1 MNAWRRHV
9 APGYGD
15 AMTRTPLTR
24 SYWAATEMANQPIFF
39 DASGRRA
46 ARIKILVWVVG
57 LAVFVILV
65 GFGASLALAPPVSG
79 LNLPGHAAT
88 NLIKRA
94 QKPGLLPRAQQLGA
108 AAHKRRL
115 EEIARIRGA
124 QSALPSRA
132 LPAIL
137 KPQKNRPLAI
147 AFYTNW
153 QGKDDPGWPS
163 LKRSLKHLDWV
174 VPSWMAL
181 DGPNLQ
187 FKTQI
192 DRRALDFIRATR
204 PGVAILPMIQNATAG
219 QWDGQGLARL
229 LADRARSG
237 RLLEQIVGFVAA
249 NKLQGVTVDFEA
261 VPQAAHKDLEDFLS
275 RLSAA
280 FAPHDWII
288 AQAAPFDDEGWP
300 YRTYADI
307 VDYTMLMAYDQ
318 VDEHGPPGSIAGQD
332 WYEKTLDKRMR
343 QLPADSVIVTLGSWA
358 YDWADNNPAMVL
370 SFEFAMAAA
379 RDNGAT
385 VLFDPA
391 SNNPHFSYDEADG
404 TRHDVWFLDGVTVFN
419 QIHAADP
426 YRPAGYALWKLG
438 SEDPSI
444 LPLMGRPYDAPAPA
458 SLKHIA
464 NNIEDVDF
472 DGEGEILKVEGDPV
486 VGARSFLM
494 EPATG
499 DIVDERYDSLPTS
512 YVIRRVGAVP
522 KKLALTFDDGPDPEW
537 TPAILEILK
546 EKKVPATFF
555 MIGSAMEAYPGLVQ
569 QVLAEGHEIGNHTYT
584 HPNLA
589 DTPPTAVR
597 LELNATQRLF
607 QALTGRSMRLFRPP
621 YLGDAEPSDA
631 DEIVPV
637 QIAQA
642 QGYITIGTHVDTLD
656 WMKPS
661 VPQMMRTVL
670 KEVEDPNPYVRGNII
685 LLHDSGGDRSQTV
698 ALLPTLIDT
707 MRAKGYGFV
716 PVSALG
722 GFSRND
728 VMPRLPLDMSLYAD
742 RAVFLTI
749 SYVGQLLYYC
759 FLGAIVLGV
768 ARLLILVGL
777 ALWKRAQGEG
787 QPLSGGQAPQHVT
800 VLIPAFNEEKVIVA
814 TVERILASD
823 YPDMDVLVIDDGSK
837 DHTAYIVRSHFKA
850 EEWVSVRSIPNGG
863 KANALNV
870 GLAHARGEVVVALDA
885 DTQFEKTTISRLVR
899 WFTDPAIGAV
909 AGNAKVGNRINT
921 ITRWQALEY
930 IVAQNLERR
939 ALSAL
944 NTLTVVPG
952 AVGAWR
958 RDVLRALGGFP
969 ADTLAEDQDLTIAI
983 QMQGYRVHFDSTA
996 IAWTEAPDS
1005 VKTLAKQRFRW
1016 AYGTLQCLWKY
1027 RRITFNRSYGEL
1039 GLVALPQ
1046 VWLFQIL
1053 LTTLAPVADLLLLWQ
1068 LGAEYLNYSQHVGT
1082 YTGENLKI
1090 VGLYYAVF
1098 VLVDVLAGL
1107 AGFLLEKG
1115 EDWRLLAWLPLQRF
1129 GYRQIMYYVVLRS
1142 VWTALRGPFVGW
1154 GKLERHGTVKARA

>member
-1 MNAWRRHV
+1 
-9 APGYGD
+9 
-15 AMTRTPLTR
+15 
-24 SYWAATEMANQPIFF
+24 MANKPIFF

-46 ARIKILVWVVG
+46 VRIKVLAWVVG
-57 LAVFVILV
+57 TALLVISV
-65 GFGASLALAPPVSG
+65 GFAASLALPPPVIG
-79 LNLPGHAAT
+79 LDLPGRAAAT
-88 NLIKRA
+88 PANLVKRA
-94 QKPGLLPRAQQLGA
+94 QKPGLLARAERLA
-108 AAHKRRL
+108 AAVRKRRL
-115 EEIARIRGA
+115 EEIAQLRHA

-137 KPQKNRPLAI
+137 KPQNGRPLAI
-147 AFYTNW
+147 GFYTNW
-153 QGKDDPGWPS
+153 QGKDDPAWPS
-163 LKRSLKHLDWV
+163 LKRSLKNLDWV
-174 VPSWMAL
+174 VPSWMTL
-181 DGPNLQ
+181 DGPDLQ
-187 FKTQI
+187 FKI
-192 DRRALDFIRATR
+192 RVDGRALDFIRTTK

-219 QWDGQGLARL
+219 KWDGPGLARL
-229 LADRARSG
+229 LADRGRSD
-237 RLLEQIVGFVAA
+237 RLLDQIVRFVAE
-249 NKLQGVTVDFEA
+249 NKLQGVTVDFEE
-261 VPQAAHKDLEDFLS
+261 VPSGAHKDLEDFLS
-275 RLSAA
+275 RMSAA

-288 AQAAPFDDEGWP
+288 AQAVPFDDDQWP
-300 YRTYADI
+300 YKTYADI

-318 VDEHGPPGSIAGQD
+318 VDEKGPAGSIAGQD

-343 QLPADSVIVTLGSWA
+343 QLPADSTIVTIGSWA
-358 YDWADNNPAMVL
+358 YDWADKNPAQVL
-370 SFEFAMAAA
+370 SFEYAMAAA

-391 SNNPHFSYDEADG
+391 TNNPRFSYVEGDG
-404 TRHDVWFLDGVTVFN
+404 TKHDVWFLDGVTAFN

-444 LPLMGRPYDAPAPA
+444 LPLMGRPYDAPAPD

-472 DGEGEILKVEGDPV
+472 DGEGEILRVEADPA
-486 VGARSFLM
+486 VGARSLTL
-494 EPATG
+494 EAATG

-537 TPAILEILK
+537 TPAILDILK

-555 MIGSAMEAYPGLVQ
+555 MIGSAMEAHPGLVQ
-569 QVLAEGHEIGNHTYT
+569 RVLAEGHEAGNHTYT

-589 DTPPTAVR
+589 DTPPAAVR

-607 QALTGRSMRLFRPP
+607 QALTGRSMRLMRPP

-637 QIAQA
+637 QIAQGL
-642 QGYITIGTHVDTLD
+642 GYITIGTHVDTLD
-656 WMKPS
+656 WMMPS
-661 VPQMMRTVL
+661 VPQML
-670 KEVEDPNPYVRGNII
+670 KDVVREVEDPNPYNRGNII

-698 ALLPTLIDT
+698 ALLPILIDT
-707 MRAKGYGFV
+707 MRAKGYTFV
-716 PVSALG
+716 PVSELG
-722 GFSRND
+722 GFKRD
-728 VMPRLPLDMSLYAD
+728 EVMPRLPLTMSLYAD
-742 RAVFLTI
+742 RAVFLSI
-749 SYVGQLLYYC
+749 SYLAQFLYYC

-768 ARLLILVGL
+768 ARLFVLAGL
-777 ALWKRAQGEG
+777 ALWQRTKGTG
-787 QPLSGGQAPQHVT
+787 TPLPGDMQQQVT
-800 VLIPAFNEEKVIVA
+800 VLIPAFNEEKVIV
-814 TVERILASD
+814 TTIERILASN
-823 YPDMDVLVIDDGSK
+823 YPNLEVLVIDDGSK
-837 DHTAYIVRSHFKA
+837 DHTAYIVRSHFMR
-850 EEWVSVRSIPNGG
+850 ERRVGVISIPNGG

-870 GLAHARGEVVVALDA
+870 GLANAQGEVVVALDA
-885 DTQFEKTTISRLVR
+885 DTQFESTTICRLVR
-899 WFTDPAIGAV
+899 WFSDPTIGAV
-909 AGNAKVGNRINT
+909 AGNAKVGNRINM

-944 NTLTVVPG
+944 DTLTVVPG

-958 RDVLRALGGFP
+958 RDVLREIGGFP

-983 QMQGYRVHFDSTA
+983 QTQGYRVHFDPTA
-996 IAWTEAPDS
+996 IAWTEAPAT
-1005 VKTLAKQRFRW
+1005 VRGLAKQRFRW

-1027 RRITFNRSYGEL
+1027 RRITFNAEYGEL

-1053 LTTLAPVADLLLLWQ
+1053 LITLAPVADLLLLWQ
-1068 LGAEYLNYSQHVGT
+1068 LVGEYINYSQHVGT
-1082 YTGENLKI
+1082 YTGDNLRI
-1090 VGLYYAVF
+1090 VGIYYAVF
-1098 VLVDVLAGL
+1098 IVVDVLA
-1107 AGFLLEKG
+1107 AVVGFVLEKG
-1115 EDWRLLAWLPLQRF
+1115 EDWRLLWWLPLQRF

-1142 VWTALRGPFVGW
+1142 LWTALRGPFVGW